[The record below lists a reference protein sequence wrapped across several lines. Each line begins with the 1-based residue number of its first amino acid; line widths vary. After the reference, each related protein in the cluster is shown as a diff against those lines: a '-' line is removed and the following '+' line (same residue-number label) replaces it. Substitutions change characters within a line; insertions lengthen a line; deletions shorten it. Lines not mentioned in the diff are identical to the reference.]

1 MYNVYTCI
9 DIAVFLCYI
18 KNVFGWTKQGQS
30 LSYKHGAVEGVV
42 FYIISTSTVNSYI
55 THSIYS

>member
-18 KNVFGWTKQGQS
+18 KNVFGQS